1 MHFLYFFIFFIT
13 SFNCTIFAQSTQ
25 IKGLVKHQNESVA
38 YVNVNIVELGKGTV
52 TDEKGH
58 FLIEN
63 IPYGN
68 YTLSISFIG
77 FQTILDEIVVSN
89 EFFEFK
95 TYHLEKSDYL
105 LDEILIVDEQSGLNK
120 RTPYTISSIKADNI
134 ELKGNPSGLMGLL
147 KEEPGIS
154 GAEMGHGIVKPF
166 IRGLG
171 FSRVVT
177 IYQGNKLENHQW
189 GADHGLGVN
198 DLGVIQIEV
207 IKGPASI
214 LYGSGAIGGVIIV
227 KDNESYFKSDKL
239 YANVGFTFNSVSRGL
254 RPNFSMGKSFQNGF
268 FVAGDFAYENHSD
281 YNDGNNRIIGNS
293 RFNTQTNRFHLG
305 INREKFKNKLSYS
318 YHIQKL
324 GIIEDAEM
332 DDEESLA
339 TNRKDRDM
347 QLPFQ
352 KVSDHIISYK
362 QTCYHKKITSY
373 FNISHHI
380 NSRDEIEN
388 NFNEID
394 LGLLQ
399 NHTFYNLRIA
409 HRLSQKV
416 NQNIGLQ
423 GSFIKNINKPKVQE
437 ILNPDARV
445 FENGIY
451 YLIDFDLDNYFVQ
464 AGIRYDYRFV
474 EADASAQHLV
484 DYGFI
489 LAGNPEN
496 RKLTRSF
503 QGMTGSIGI
512 SRKIKDYNTLKL
524 NFSTG
529 YRAPDIAELFSN
541 GPHPG
546 TNRFEMGNADF
557 KREQSFQADLGWI
570 LKTSKFSVN
579 SSVFVNFVQNYIFFA
594 ATDKLTP
601 SELEIWEFNQA
612 NGLLY
617 GGEVS
622 LNYSPLKDEKLF
634 LSANAALVRGIRTDI
649 NENLTF
655 IPADNYR
662 FYISSKPIDKL
673 KLYFHSTLK
682 FVAQH
687 KNPGFGESNTNGYL
701 LWSMGANH
709 TFDFKQHKMSVGLS
723 VFNLL
728 NNTYFDHMSIL
739 RAFEVTSPGRN
750 FMVNLQYNF

>member
-1 MHFLYFFIFFIT
+1 MHFLFSIFLLTVSLNFKV
-13 SFNCTIFAQSTQ
+13 FAQLTQ
-25 IKGLVKHQNESVA
+25 IKGVVMHQNKPVD

-52 TDEKGH
+52 TDGEGY

-63 IPYGN
+63 IPYGV

-77 FQTILDEIVVSN
+77 FQTIIEAIEVHEDFTETKV
-89 EFFEFK
+89 
-95 TYHLEKSDYL
+95 YHLEKSDYL

-147 KEEPGIS
+147 KEEPGIN

-198 DLGVIQIEV
+198 DLGVNQIEV

-227 KDNESYFKSDKL
+227 KDNESYIKSDEL
-239 YANVGFTFNSVSRGL
+239 YTNVGFTFNSISRGL
-254 RPNFSMGKSFQNGF
+254 RPNFSMGKSFQNGL
-268 FVAGDFAYENHSD
+268 FVAGDFALENHAD
-281 YNDGNNRIIGNS
+281 YNDGSDRVIGNS
-293 RFNTQTNRFHLG
+293 RFNTLTNRIHIG
-305 INREKFKNKLSYS
+305 INKEKFKNKLSYS
-318 YHIQKL
+318 FHNQKL
-324 GIIEDAEM
+324 GIIEDTEM
-332 DDEESLA
+332 IDEESRA
-339 TNRKDRDM
+339 TTRQDRRM

-362 QTCYHKKITSY
+362 QTFYHKRVTSY

-388 NFNEID
+388 DFSEID

-399 NHTFYNLRIA
+399 NHTFYNLRIS
-409 HRLSQKV
+409 HRISEKV
-416 NQNIGLQ
+416 NQNIGIQ
-423 GSFIKNINKPKVQE
+423 GSIIRNINKSVVQE

-474 EADASAQHLV
+474 EADASAQHLI
-484 DYGFI
+484 DYGFV

-496 RKLTRSF
+496 RKLSRSF
-503 QGMTGSIGI
+503 QGLTGSLGI
-512 SRKIKDYNTLKL
+512 SRRIKDFNTLKL

-570 LKTSKFSVN
+570 LNTTKFTVN

-617 GGEVS
+617 GGEIS
-622 LNYSPLKDEKLF
+622 LNYSPLKGEKLL
-634 LSANAALVRGIRTDI
+634 LSANVALVRGIRTDVS
-649 NENLTF
+649 ENLTF
-655 IPADNYR
+655 VPADNYR
-662 FYISSKPIDKL
+662 LYISSKPIDKL

-682 FVAQH
+682 YVAQH
-687 KNPGFGESNTNGYL
+687 KNPGFGEFNTDSYV

-709 TFDFKQHKMSVGLS
+709 TFDIKQHKMSLGIS
-723 VFNLL
+723 VLNLL

-750 FMVNLQYNF
+750 FMINLQYNF